1 MSKLWQK
8 KNSKINKL
16 VERYTVAEDYKL
28 DKEICLYDMQ
38 ASWAHAQG
46 LHQIGLLTTKELS
59 SLKKG
64 LRLLKS
70 EWLAK
75 KIEIS
80 VVDEDCHTMIENYLV
95 AKIGSVGKKI
105 HTGRSRND
113 QVLVALRLYLKDNL
127 SKIRQLS
134 IKVAESLL
142 EKAGQYQNVPLSGY
156 SHYQTAMISSVGH
169 YLCAYL
175 ESLLDDLDFLD
186 KVMQSVDKNPL
197 GSAAGFGVNLA
208 MDRAFTRDKLNFSD
222 IQVNSLY
229 CQNSKGKIESLYL
242 EVLSQIML
250 TLGRIANDFI
260 IFTMRELNFFQV
272 DESLTTGSSIMPQKK
287 NLDTM
292 EILRGNV
299 KVVINNQ
306 LLVKNLAVGV
316 LSGYNRDTQ
325 LLKKPIFESTQI
337 VIDSLEITGL
347 FVNNF
352 IPNEVEIKSKI
363 GVEILAADVALELV
377 KNRGLTFRDAYHEA
391 MSSLP
396 KDMVNYKKEIKKK
409 VSLGAAGNLGLD
421 IYVSRIKK
429 LKIRAK

>member
-186 KVMQSVDKNPL
+186 KVMLSIDKNPL

-208 MDRAFTRDKLNFSD
+208 VDRAFTTDKLNFSA
-222 IQVNSLY
+222 IQLNSLY
-229 CQNSKGKIESLYL
+229 CQNGKGKIESLYL
-242 EVLSQIML
+242 ESLSQIML
-250 TLGRIANDFI
+250 TAGRVANDFI

-292 EILRGNV
+292 EILRANV
-299 KVVINNQ
+299 KVVIHNG
-306 LLVKNLAVGV
+306 LLIKNLAVGI
-316 LSGYNRDTQ
+316 LSGYSRDTQ

-337 VIDSLEITGL
+337 TISSLQIL
-347 FVNNF
+347 DLLINNF
-352 IPNEVEIKSKI
+352 TPNEAEIKSKI
-363 GVEILAADVALELV
+363 GVEILAADVALDLV
-377 KNRGLTFRDAYHEA
+377 KTKGVAFRDAYQEA
-391 MSSLP
+391 MSNLP
-396 KDMVNYKKEIKKK
+396 QDRVDYEKEIKKK
-409 VSLGAAGNLGLD
+409 VSLGAAGNLGLE
-421 IYVSRIKK
+421 IYVKRMRK
-429 LKIRAK
+429 LK